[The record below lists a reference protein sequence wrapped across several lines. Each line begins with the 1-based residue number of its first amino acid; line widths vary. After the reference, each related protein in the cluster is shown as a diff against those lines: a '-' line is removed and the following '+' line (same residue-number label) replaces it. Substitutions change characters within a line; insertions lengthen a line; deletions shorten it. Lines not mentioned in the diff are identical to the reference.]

1 MREYKRYT
9 QILIND
15 YIIKSY
21 HNRLYRNT
29 KDQFLN

>member
-1 MREYKRYT
+1 MGEYKRYIE
-9 QILIND
+9 ILIND

-21 HNRLYRNT
+21 HNGLYRNT